1 MKFIDEAKI
10 TIQSGDGGSG
20 CVSFRREKFIPR
32 GGPDGG
38 DGGKGGDVI
47 LKSSPSKRTLYDFR
61 YKRHLK
67 AKNGAGGQG
76 KRKAGKKGDDIV
88 IEVPAGTVIID
99 SETGKTLK
107 DFVTPEETFV
117 AATGGRGGQ
126 GNYHFKT
133 ATRRIPRFAQPGEPG
148 QTIQLK
154 LELKLIADVGLI
166 GLPNAGKS
174 TLISK
179 ISAARPKIGSYPF
192 TTLVPNL
199 GVVYTDWGEPFVVAD
214 IPGLIEG
221 AHEGAGL
228 GTQFLRHIE
237 RTRIL
242 VHLIDVA
249 TLEPENI
256 LSSYITVNHE
266 LEKHNQELSKRKQLL
281 VLNKMDT
288 EGSEEKARLFMEA
301 IGDMEVL
308 SISALKDTD
317 MDTLLSRILIL
328 LEGS

>member
-1 MKFIDEAKI
+1 M
-10 TIQSGDGGSG
+10 
-20 CVSFRREKFIPR
+20 
-32 GGPDGG
+32 
-38 DGGKGGDVI
+38 
-47 LKSSPSKRTLYDFR
+47 
-61 YKRHLK
+61 
-67 AKNGAGGQG
+67 
-76 KRKAGKKGDDIV
+76 
-88 IEVPAGTVIID
+88 
-99 SETGKTLK
+99 
-107 DFVTPEETFV
+107 
-117 AATGGRGGQ
+117 
-126 GNYHFKT
+126 
-133 ATRRIPRFAQPGEPG
+133 
-148 QTIQLK
+148 
-154 LELKLIADVGLI
+154 
-166 GLPNAGKS
+166 
-174 TLISK
+174 
-179 ISAARPKIGSYPF
+179 
-192 TTLVPNL
+192 
-199 GVVYTDWGEPFVVAD
+199 VAD

-288 EGSEEKARLFMEA
+288 EGSEEKAGLFMEA